1 MHLLQLNSPFPHSAG
16 WVRPAWGAQP
26 SPGKPR
32 RTKTAWFSLKK
43 SMGTRGAAVRGRGRP
58 SCPGSLLWGLQR
70 LRMGKFG
77 HCGDGQGQGHIP
89 VSESG
94 ASNAPR
100 GGSIL
105 AGAGDGDGES
115 PNPYFWPLF
124 WTLKATRSAPAGR
137 RSGGDSTRSSKIH
150 RSWSNP
156 PRWDKGRGGFPIPG
170 RPAQPGARCPKVTGR
185 PQPPPRFT
193 PLSKTPGQGGRG
205 WKSLGKIGSRRLS
218 APGARVWGIATALWG
233 GGG

>member
-1 MHLLQLNSPFPHSAG
+1 M
-16 WVRPAWGAQP
+16 
-26 SPGKPR
+26 
-32 RTKTAWFSLKK
+32 
-43 SMGTRGAAVRGRGRP
+43 
-58 SCPGSLLWGLQR
+58 
-70 LRMGKFG
+70 
-77 HCGDGQGQGHIP
+77 
-89 VSESG
+89 SESG

-100 GGSIL
+100 GGPIL

-193 PLSKTPGQGGRG
+193 PLSKTPGAGRKG
-205 WKSLGKIGSRRLS
+205 LEITRKNRQPVAFGTWGTGLGHRR
-218 APGARVWGIATALWG
+218 GALGRRRVKG
-233 GGG
+233 GGEWAGGVGFALL

>member
-1 MHLLQLNSPFPHSAG
+1 MRG
-16 WVRPAWGAQP
+16 W
-26 SPGKPR
+26 
-32 RTKTAWFSLKK
+32 
-43 SMGTRGAAVRGRGRP
+43 GRP

-70 LRMGKFG
+70 LRTGKFG

-89 VSESG
+89 VSKSG

-100 GGSIL
+100 GGPIL

-156 PRWDKGRGGFPIPG
+156 PRWDKGRGGFPIPA
-170 RPAQPGARCPKVTGR
+170 AQLNP
-185 PQPPPRFT
+185 
-193 PLSKTPGQGGRG
+193 GRG
-205 WKSLGKIGSRRLS
+205 VQRSPAVPSRRRDSPPSPKPRGREEGAGNHSEKS
-218 APGARVWGIATALWG
+218 AAGGFRHLGHGFGAPLRRSGAAAGKG
-233 GGG
+233 GWQVGRGGWVLPCSDVLFSCR